1 MDVRAAKRFR
11 KTNLGYYIDKPT
23 AVIGGYDRAITIL
36 TGPTDPRYAGAS
48 FVNDDWF
55 KFIAGATTHR
65 SIYIT
70 TKPVKEVSRCISY
83 NSRLDDDIIRRFGF
97 RELLPD
103 LLLDYAELGEEAGTE
118 LLNDAL
124 ADIAKEIFETK
135 RESYKRIFDVITA
148 EYEPLYNLDVT
159 YEEQH
164 SGTDTEGIDTATD
177 TSRAK
182 DGSDTYSKG
191 GTESTAY
198 AGSEATTYAGSE
210 AMTYA
215 GSEATTYAGSEAMT
229 YAGSEATTYAG
240 SETTADN
247 EGSKNTTDNSTYAFN
262 SVDPVPESKSV
273 VNFDKS
279 ETKTFNGRS
288 DTKAF
293 DGRSDTKTFTDRS
306 DTKAFNGRS
315 DTKTFT
321 DRSDTKAFNGRS
333 DTTTYNTEDTTEYG
347 SSETEALTTVTDRS
361 YTHGEK
367 IKTRRY
373 GNQGITRS
381 DELVRAEMELRKEVD
396 FLRMVAEEVAKQLS
410 II

>member
-1 MDVRAAKRFR
+1 MDVRAAKKFN

-36 TGPTDPRYAGAS
+36 ASVTDPRYTGAS
-48 FVNDDWF
+48 FVDDDWF
-55 KFIAGATTHR
+55 KYIAGATTHR
-65 SIYIT
+65 SIYIA
-70 TKPVKEVSRCISY
+70 TKPVKVVSRCLSF
-83 NSRLDDDIIRRFGF
+83 NSRLDDDIIRRYGF

-103 LLLDYAELGEEAGTE
+103 LLLDYRELGEDAGTE

-124 ADIAKEIFETK
+124 ADITKEIFETK
-135 RESYKRIFDVITA
+135 RESYKRIFDVIKA

-182 DGSDTYSKG
+182 DGEDTYSKG
-191 GTESTAY
+191 GT
-198 AGSEATTYAGSE
+198 EATTYAGSE

-215 GSEATTYAGSEAMT
+215 GSE
-229 YAGSEATTYAG
+229 
-240 SETTADN
+240 TTADN
-247 EGSKNTTDNSTYAFN
+247 EGSNNTTNNSTYAFN

-279 ETKTFNGRS
+279 ETKSFDNRS
-288 DTKAF
+288 DTK
-293 DGRSDTKTFTDRS
+293 S
-306 DTKAFNGRS
+306 FN
-315 DTKTFT
+315 
-321 DRSDTKAFNGRS
+321 NRS
-333 DTTTYNTEDTTEYG
+333 DTTTYNTEDSTEYG
-347 SSETEALTTVTDRS
+347 SSETESLTTATDRT

-381 DELVRAEMELRKEVD
+381 DELVRAELELRKEID
-396 FLRMVAEEVAKQLS
+396 FVHMVAEEVAKQLS

>member
-1 MDVRAAKRFR
+1 MDVRAAKRF
-11 KTNLGYYIDKPT
+11 KKIHLGYYIDKPT
-23 AVIGGYDRAITIL
+23 AVVGGYDRAITIL
-36 TGPTDPRYAGAS
+36 TSATDPRYTGAS

-55 KFIAGATTHR
+55 KYIAGATTHR
-65 SIYIT
+65 SIYIA
-70 TKPVKEVSRCISY
+70 TKPVKVVSRCLSF
-83 NSRLDDDIIRRFGF
+83 NSRLDDDIIRRYGF

-103 LLLDYAELGEEAGTE
+103 LLLDYRELGEEAGTE

-135 RESYKRIFDVITA
+135 RESYQRIFEVITA

-182 DGSDTYSKG
+182 DGEDTYSRG
-191 GTESTAY
+191 GTEATAY
-198 AGSEATTYAGSE
+198 AGSEA
-210 AMTYA
+210 M
-215 GSEATTYAGSEAMT
+215 
-229 YAGSEATTYAG
+229 TYAG

-247 EGSKNTTDNSTYAFN
+247 EGSRNTTDNSTYAFN
-262 SVDPVPESKSV
+262 SVDPVPEAKSV
-273 VNFDKS
+273 VNFEKS
-279 ETKTFNGRS
+279 ESKSFNNRS
-288 DTKAF
+288 DTK
-293 DGRSDTKTFTDRS
+293 SY
-306 DTKAFNGRS
+306 
-315 DTKTFT
+315 
-321 DRSDTKAFNGRS
+321 NGRS

-347 SSETEALTTVTDRS
+347 SSETESLTTATDRT

-381 DELVRAEMELRKEVD
+381 DELVRAELEFRKEVD
-396 FLRMVAEEVAKQLS
+396 FVRLVAEEVTKQLS